1 MIVIISCSITSVIVS
16 ILSVSSPSTRLTS
29 IPTIIVV
36 GPRCIVFMV
45 TTLCT
50 SGTAVT
56 TSIICFCCSGETD
69 SPNNNPLFSFAR
81 KKANY
86 IKRIPMIIE
95 LIASNCVFPVMS
107 VRRIP
112 MAATT
117 IPNNAAVS
125 STITVSSEVSLLFL
139 NSE

>member
-1 MIVIISCSITSVIVS
+1 
-16 ILSVSSPSTRLTS
+16 
-29 IPTIIVV
+29 
-36 GPRCIVFMV
+36 
-45 TTLCT
+45 
-50 SGTAVT
+50 
-56 TSIICFCCSGETD
+56 
-69 SPNNNPLFSFAR
+69 
-81 KKANY
+81 
-86 IKRIPMIIE
+86 MIIE